1 MKKIFLIA
9 ILSLLISSLLTSC
22 KKEEN
27 RPKLALV
34 NEVADSLLVPTD
46 TTIQFTANVSI
57 RLRILQTNGGSLA
70 SANGDSTT
78 IAYRTPRNIGIY
90 TIQLLDRAD
99 TSQKIQRT
107 FIVSPQAQLFRAL
120 RRGGHV
126 LSFRHAL
133 AANGSDTFRDFST
146 GWWKSCDNTVARQL
160 TIPDGRVQSEK
171 MGRALKVLKIPVGRI
186 ISSEYCRCIQTAQ
199 FMNLGVNIETSP
211 LLTYYVYD
219 EANRYANTFR
229 LIREQAISNRNILFI
244 THVGYPSVPPNL
256 NPVLST
262 LNQGDA
268 GVFRLNPNNAEPTY
282 VQVLRANDLTDLIR

>member
-1 MKKIFLIA
+1 MRKVFAIA
-9 ILSLLISSLLTSC
+9 ILSLFVLTSC
-22 KKEEN
+22 KKEDN
-27 RPKLALV
+27 LPNLTLV
-34 NEVADSLLVPTD
+34 NEVADSLLVPID
-46 TTIQFTANVSI
+46 TTIQFTANVPV
-57 RLRILQTNGGSLA
+57 RLRFLQRNAGSLV
-70 SANGDSTT
+70 SANSDTT
-78 IAYRTPRNIGIY
+78 NISYKTPRNTGIY
-90 TIQLLDRAD
+90 TIQLINKAD

-107 FIVSPQAQLFRAL
+107 FIVSPQVQLFRTL

-146 GWWKSCDNTVARQL
+146 NWWKSCDNTVARQL

-199 FMNLGVNIETSP
+199 FMNLGINIETSP
-211 LLTYYVYD
+211 ILTYYVYD

-229 LIREQAISNRNILFI
+229 LIREQTISNRNIIFI
-244 THVGYPSVPPNL
+244 THVGYPSIPPNL

>member
-1 MKKIFLIA
+1 MRKVFAIA
-9 ILSLLISSLLTSC
+9 ILSLFVLTSC
-22 KKEEN
+22 KKEDN
-27 RPKLALV
+27 LPNLALV
-34 NEVADSLLVPTD
+34 NEVADSLLVPID
-46 TTIQFTANVSI
+46 TTIQFTANVPV
-57 RLRILQTNGGSLA
+57 RLRFLQRNAGSLV
-70 SANGDSTT
+70 SANSDTT
-78 IAYRTPRNIGIY
+78 NISYKTPRNTGIY
-90 TIQLLDRAD
+90 TIQLINKAD

-107 FIVSPQAQLFRAL
+107 FIVSPQVQLFRTL

-146 GWWKSCDNTVARQL
+146 NWWKSCDNTVARQL

-186 ISSEYCRCIQTAQ
+186 ISSEYCRCIQSAQ
-199 FMNLGVNIETSP
+199 FMNLGINIETSP
-211 LLTYYVYD
+211 ILTYYVYD

-229 LIREQAISNRNILFI
+229 LIREQTISNRNIIFI
-244 THVGYPSVPPNL
+244 THVGYPSIPPNL

>member
-9 ILSLLISSLLTSC
+9 TLSLLISYLLTSC

-27 RPKLALV
+27 RPNLALV
-34 NEVADSLLVPTD
+34 TEVADSLLVPTD
-46 TTIQFTANVSI
+46 TTILFTANVSV
-57 RLRILQTNGGSLA
+57 RLRILQANGGIFI
-70 SANGDSTT
+70 SANSDSTNV
-78 IAYRTPRNIGIY
+78 AYRTPRNVGIY
-90 TIQLLDRAD
+90 TVQLINKAD

-107 FIVSPQAQLFRAL
+107 FIVSPQVQLFRAL

-146 GWWKSCDNTVARQL
+146 NWWKSCDNTVARQL

-171 MGRALKVLKIPVGRI
+171 MGRALKILKIPVGRI

-199 FMNLGVNIETSP
+199 FMNLGINIETSP

-229 LIREQAISNRNILFI
+229 LMREQTISNRNVLFI

-282 VQVLRANDLTDLIR
+282 VQVLKANDLTDLIR

>member
-1 MKKIFLIA
+1 MRKVFAIA
-9 ILSLLISSLLTSC
+9 ILSLFVLTSC
-22 KKEEN
+22 KKEDN
-27 RPKLALV
+27 LPNLTLV
-34 NEVADSLLVPTD
+34 NEVADSLLVPID
-46 TTIQFTANVSI
+46 TTIQFTANVPV
-57 RLRILQTNGGSLA
+57 RLRFLQRDAGSLV
-70 SANGDSTT
+70 SANSDTT
-78 IAYRTPRNIGIY
+78 NISYKTPRNTGIY
-90 TIQLLDRAD
+90 TIQLINKAD

-107 FIVSPQAQLFRAL
+107 FIVSPQVQLFRTL

-146 GWWKSCDNTVARQL
+146 NWWKSCDNTVARQL

-199 FMNLGVNIETSP
+199 FMNLGINIETSP
-211 LLTYYVYD
+211 ILTYYVYD

-229 LIREQAISNRNILFI
+229 LIREQTISNKNIIFI
-244 THVGYPSVPPNL
+244 THVGYPSIPPNL